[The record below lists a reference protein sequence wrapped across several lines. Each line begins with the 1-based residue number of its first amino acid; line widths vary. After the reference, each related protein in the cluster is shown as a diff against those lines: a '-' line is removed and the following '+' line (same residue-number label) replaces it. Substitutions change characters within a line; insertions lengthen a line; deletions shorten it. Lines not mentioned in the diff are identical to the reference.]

1 MSSLDETGEGFI
13 DRFGEVRGFT
23 ERLCEPLETE
33 DYVVQSMP
41 EASPPKWHLAH
52 STWFFERFVLEEQ
65 FDAEP
70 VDPRYN
76 FIFNSYYN
84 AAGDQHERSERGLLS
99 RPTVDEVED
108 YRRRIDARMEEL
120 LTSEALSDP
129 HVRHLVTV
137 GLHHEQQHQEL
148 LVTDVKHMFAQNPLY
163 PEVFEAPDSPDRRRE
178 AGDLA
183 WHGVDGGIYEV
194 GFEGDGFAYD
204 NERPRHET
212 RVHPF
217 ELAHRPVTCGE
228 FIEFIE
234 DGGYER
240 DDLWLSDGWRQVR
253 EEGWEHPQY
262 WVRRGGDWFL
272 YTLGGLRAVDP
283 DEPVAHVSYYEADA
297 FARWAGARLPTEKE
311 WEVASR
317 RADLEGQFAERER
330 FHPSPVGASEQRPF
344 RALFGNVWEWT
355 ASDYAPYPGFE
366 PFEGKIGEYNEKF
379 MCNQRVLRGGS
390 CATPRTHIR
399 RTYRNFFY
407 PDARWQFAG
416 FRLARDA

>member
-1 MSSLDETGEGFI
+1 MDAVASGNRVGVERYED
-13 DRFGEVRGFT
+13 VRTAT

-52 STWFFERFVLEEQ
+52 STWFFERFILEEHL
-65 FDAEP
+65 DAEP

-76 FIFNSYYN
+76 YIFNSYYN
-84 AAGDQHERSERGLLS
+84 AAGEQHERSERGLLS
-99 RPTVDEVED
+99 RPTVEEIEE
-108 YRRRIDARMEEL
+108 YRRKVDGRMKEL
-120 LTSEALSDP
+120 LTSEAISD
-129 HVRHLVTV
+129 VRVRSLVEV

-148 LVTDVKHMFAQNPLY
+148 LITDVKHMFAQNPLH
-163 PEVFEAPDSPDRRRE
+163 PEVYDGSEGSSSIRE
-178 AGDLA
+178 TGEPG
-183 WHGVDGGIYEV
+183 WRGVEGGVYEV

-204 NERPRHET
+204 NESPRHET
-212 RVHPF
+212 RLYPF
-217 ELAHRPVTCGE
+217 EIADRPVTCGE
-228 FIEFIE
+228 FVEFIE

-240 DDLWLSDGWRQVR
+240 SELWLSDGWQQIQ

-262 WVRRGGDWFL
+262 WIGRDGDWHV
-272 YTLGGLRAVDP
+272 YTLGGLREIDP
-283 DEPVAHVSYYEADA
+283 DEPVTHVSYYEADA
-297 FARWAGARLPTEKE
+297 FARWADARLPTERE

-317 RADLEGQFAERER
+317 AVEVEGHFAESER
-330 FHPSPVGASEQRPF
+330 FHPTPVEANAERPL
-344 RALFGNVWEWT
+344 RDMFGDVWEWT

-366 PFEGKIGEYNEKF
+366 PFEGNIGEYNGKF

-390 CATPRTHIR
+390 CATSGSHIR

-407 PDARWQFAG
+407 PDARWQFSG